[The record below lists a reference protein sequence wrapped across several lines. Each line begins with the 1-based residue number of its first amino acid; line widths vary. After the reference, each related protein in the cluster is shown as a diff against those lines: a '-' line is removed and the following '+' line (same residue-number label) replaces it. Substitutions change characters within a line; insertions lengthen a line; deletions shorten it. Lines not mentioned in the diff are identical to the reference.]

1 MIHTQNDFK
10 AFPTRTTVLWS
21 ERPAWLALILSLLS
35 ALWPC
40 CTGCA
45 TKVPLGPEVKGA
57 IRSVSIDKSVPTPK
71 DIFYHSTTQGRSATI
86 PLVSSLLA
94 DIAAAREAAQ
104 LERAMRNG
112 GIDPGQILREQFE
125 SGLRS
130 AGVFSSI
137 LSEGGDAEVK
147 LQITTFGFME
157 HVQSSSQL
165 KPMLVVMGTLVRP
178 DGSVVWKGSSEV
190 TALNSET
197 PSHTLEDYVKD
208 PQSIREALTV
218 AAKVAVDD
226 LVKSMRE
233 A

>member
-1 MIHTQNDFK
+1 MYDPRKGGLETLPN
-10 AFPTRTTVLWS
+10 RTTVFWS
-21 ERPAWLALILSLLS
+21 ERSARLALVLPLLA
-35 ALWPC
+35 ALWL

-45 TKVPLGPEVKGA
+45 AKVPLRPEAKGA

-71 DIFYHSTTQGRSATI
+71 DIFYHSTTQGMSADL
-86 PLVSSLLA
+86 PLVGGLLA
-94 DIAAAREAAQ
+94 NIAAARGTAQ
-104 LERAMRNG
+104 LERAMLNG

-147 LQITTFGFME
+147 LQIITFGFME
-157 HVQSSSQL
+157 DVPSSSQL
-165 KPMLVVMGTLVRP
+165 KPILVVMGTLVRP
-178 DGSVVWKGSSEV
+178 DGSVVWKGSSDV
-190 TALNSET
+190 TALNSDT
-197 PSHTLEDYVKD
+197 PSHTLEEYVKD